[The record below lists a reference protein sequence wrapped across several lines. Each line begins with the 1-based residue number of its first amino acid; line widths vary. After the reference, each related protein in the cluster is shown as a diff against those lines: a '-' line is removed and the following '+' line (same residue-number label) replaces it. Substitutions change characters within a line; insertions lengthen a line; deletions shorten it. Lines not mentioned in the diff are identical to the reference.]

1 MKLSY
6 AIVISLLGHGIVLM
20 SWPDVVNFAVAST
33 PPSYQVTLLEQQSEK
48 IPGEKNNNTHS
59 KTKRMGEHQKPTPL
73 QKKLTKPAKKKQI
86 AETKDHQNSATK
98 AYVISRIHYEIKNHF
113 RYPMLARRNGWQG
126 KVILGLSVNSQGSIK
141 NAHIKVSSGYRILDN
156 SALKALIK
164 VKKIHNIEN
173 WNYLNQHEF
182 VIPVIYRLQKG

>member
-6 AIVISLLGHGIVLM
+6 ALVISLLGHGIVLM
-20 SWPDVVNFAVAST
+20 SWPDVMNFAVAST
-33 PPSYQVTLLEQQSEK
+33 LPSYQITLLEPQIEK
-48 IPGEKNNNTHS
+48 VVGGKNNNTHS
-59 KTKRMGEHQKPTPL
+59 KIKRMKEYLKPTPL
-73 QKKLTKPAKKKQI
+73 QKKPTKPAKKEQI
-86 AETKDHQNSATK
+86 AETKNHQNSATK
-98 AYVISRIHYEIKNHF
+98 AYVISRIHYRIKNHF

-126 KVILGLSVNSQGSIK
+126 KVILSLSINSQGSIK

-182 VIPVIYRLQKG
+182 VIPVIYHLQKG